1 MFVDQEDHSDNE
13 NENDEADVLYYY
25 NTTSSQQNID
35 ALSDSGNQ
43 DIEKVNH
50 NILIQFYT
58 AEILMFYNINL
69 KKNLSNFCI
78 R

>member
-50 NILIQFYT
+50 SILIHSKQQKF
-58 AEILMFYNINL
+58 
-69 KKNLSNFCI
+69 
-78 R
+78 

>member
-25 NTTSSQQNID
+25 NPTSSQQNID

-50 NILIQFYT
+50 KILIQF
-58 AEILMFYNINL
+58 
-69 KKNLSNFCI
+69 
-78 R
+78 